1 MLNKQK
7 HDNTFQNTFKLAHFP
22 RAKYNYE
29 DMASCRGVTCLLFWK
44 LWIRDHVFLTEAF
57 NKEGWATM
65 LIKKCFFSFFILD
78 ITQETSSLL
87 FTCLTLSP
95 LSPDPLHL
103 QNEAANLCLTSKCFC
118 DKKIWMYEGYSLW
131 PLLDS
136 CVTFIW
142 KSDGLYLNFCKI
154 YFSMFVEKEQ

>member
-1 MLNKQK
+1 MITHSKTLSNWRTF
-7 HDNTFQNTFKLAHFP
+7 HVPNTIMKTWPPVEESPASSSGIYEYVIMSFLLKLSIKKA
-22 RAKYNYE
+22 E
-29 DMASCRGVTCLLFWK
+29 LQCLL
-44 LWIRDHVFLTEAF
+44 
-57 NKEGWATM
+57 
-65 LIKKCFFSFFILD
+65 KKSFFSFFILD
-78 ITQETSSLL
+78 ITRETSSLL

-95 LSPDPLHL
+95 LSPDPLQL

-154 YFSMFVEKEQ
+154 YFSIFVEKEQ